1 MDEDEIYEAE
11 STGYQFRWQL
21 PVIRVLAF
29 VASLF
34 GVTGRLFSG
43 IAEDLVEHVNYKA
56 DRDQFA
62 DQAGRELE
70 SLLGSEEGDSDG

>member
-1 MDEDEIYEAE
+1 MDEDEVYESE
-11 STGYQFRWQL
+11 TGSGYEFRWQL

-43 IAEDLVEHVNYKA
+43 LAEDLVEHVNYKTE
-56 DRDQFA
+56 RDQFA
-62 DQAGRELE
+62 ADAGRELE
-70 SLLGSEEGDSDG
+70 TLLEGPEED